1 MSMGRGMPM
10 AVLWL
15 RTTGGTGGTGP
26 DAGGEQDAHSGM
38 RGVYRE
44 ALAGEGGNGDEQDR
58 EG

>member
-1 MSMGRGMPM
+1 M

-26 DAGGEQDAHSGM
+26 DAGGEQGAHSGM

-44 ALAGEGGNGDEQDR
+44 ALAGEGGNWDEQDR